1 MKKLIIISLIAGSL
15 IAAPTISNAAT
26 KAPKP
31 QITGGASARE
41 GTAEHEAGEGN
52 AVEKSEKKV
61 KKKVIKKK
69 K

>member
-1 MKKLIIISLIAGSL
+1 MKKLLIVSLVVGSL
-15 IAAPTISNAAT
+15 VAAPTLSQAAT
-26 KAPKP
+26 KSPKP
-31 QITGGASARE
+31 KITGGAAAQE
-41 GTAEHEAGEGN
+41 GTAEHEAGEGH